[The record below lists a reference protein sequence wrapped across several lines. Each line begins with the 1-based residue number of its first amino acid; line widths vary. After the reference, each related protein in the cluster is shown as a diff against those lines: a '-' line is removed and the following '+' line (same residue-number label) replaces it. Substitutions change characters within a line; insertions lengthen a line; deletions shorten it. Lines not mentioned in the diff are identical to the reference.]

1 MKVVGSPTLC
11 MIITRVVSILAADK
25 KHSFQAHDYLY
36 IQVIL
41 ILQVFISDKMC
52 LLQDQKSKQTKLNL
66 GDVEVCLLL

>member
-1 MKVVGSPTLC
+1 
-11 MIITRVVSILAADK
+11 MIITRVVSILIADK
-25 KHSFQAHDYLY
+25 KYSFQAHDYLS

-41 ILQVFISDKMC
+41 ILQGLIPDKMC